1 MNRVF
6 LSFVP
11 HEAPNPP
18 MNAKQK
24 RRVDATGGT
33 NDKKTQ
39 HSHGTDDE
47 MMMLRWWTQDE
58 VMVNRWWTDDEPK
71 MK

>member
-1 MNRVF
+1 MSYVAKLVTIEMNCVF
-6 LSFVP
+6 LPFVP
-11 HEAPNPP
+11 HEAPHPP

-33 NDKKTQ
+33 KGKKAQ

-47 MMMLRWWTQDE
+47 MMKLRW
-58 VMVNRWWTDDEPK
+58 
-71 MK
+71 